1 MYHKRISLFV
11 VAVLLGCSTAS
22 IDPDCLNKGQRHGE
36 TLECCEAGAIIPLKD
51 NVDCPASAGVNGFNA
66 KIMVNIWH
74 KERRECIFK
83 LHLFR
88 QCLAKCRF
96 EALGLLNGEEI
107 NEDKLM
113 EYVNRL
119 DGPWKKEA
127 IDAVSDCLDV
137 LAAFNEHMAKSKNR
151 MPCHHAAGVMST
163 CLIRKTVDLC
173 PYADW
178 RDSTY
183 CIKLR
188 SNYCFKNDLIEKD
201 RY

>member
-66 KIMVNIWH
+66 KIM
-74 KERRECIFK
+74 
-83 LHLFR
+83 
-88 QCLAKCRF
+88 CLAKCRF